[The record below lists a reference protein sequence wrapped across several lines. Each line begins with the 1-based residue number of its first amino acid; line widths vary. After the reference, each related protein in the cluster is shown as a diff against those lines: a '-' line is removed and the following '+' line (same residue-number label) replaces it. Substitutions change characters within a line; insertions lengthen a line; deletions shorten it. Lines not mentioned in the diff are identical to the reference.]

1 MLEVIGIVLFAL
13 IIGLSIAL
21 HEVGHLVPAKIVVL
35 RVQVYMVRFGPTN
48 WSKVR
53 GEMRSGFLALPLD
66 RALR

>member
-21 HEVGHLVPAKIVVL
+21 HEVGHLVPAKKFGL
-35 RVQVYMVRFGPTN
+35 RVPDYMVGFGPTI

-53 GEMRSGFLALPLD
+53 GETRYGIKAIP
-66 RALR
+66 